1 MDDTLH
7 NGILSVISSYTK
19 QTGLPC
25 VFCPTSNLSPDQQLG
40 VSTSC
45 QLCRL
50 VQTSASGLAACIKQ
64 RKAMVDASF
73 REYACQLVTCHANLF
88 EWVAPVFYKGQPV
101 GYFAAGF
108 VFPDDID
115 FRAREHHHHICAQR
129 FSLDPVSTQV
139 AIDTQMSIAKASIPP
154 LVDLL
159 FSLVRLNIPSGR
171 ASRPPVDLSLPA
183 RANFVMGEAAHSPPS
198 PLPDA
203 APLSYYIC
211 TESITK
217 EELSNFWKIVEV
229 KAINVFMNTMSGHFA
244 EARES
249 FDQLMGLVY
258 REKSVE
264 QAHAGAEMLFHIMTL
279 KFYNKDTFDVRFYRL
294 TYDVIHQLFSA
305 QSIREIQ
312 DIMDDALRS
321 IYRFFNVNEGQPS
334 LKTVSKP
341 IIDYLEAHYADDIKL
356 SDIEKVTYMS
366 ATYASRLF
374 KKETSLTIK
383 SCLINIRMR
392 HAQDLIL
399 NSDMMIKD
407 VAGAVGYTDIRGF
420 YKMFAKHFGITCSE
434 MRRSRSPRP

>member
-25 VFCPTSNLSPDQQLG
+25 VFCPTSNVSPDQQLG
-40 VSTSC
+40 VTTSC

-50 VQTSASGLAACIKQ
+50 VQTSASGLAACVKQ
-64 RKAMVDASF
+64 RRVMVEASF

-129 FSLDPVSTQV
+129 FGLDPVSTQL

-171 ASRPPVDLSLPA
+171 PDRPPVDLSLPV
-183 RANFVMGEAAHSPPS
+183 RANFVMGEAAPPS
-198 PLPDA
+198 PLPDG
-203 APLSYYIC
+203 APLSRYIC
-211 TESITK
+211 GENVTK
-217 EELSNFWKIVEV
+217 EELSNFWMSVET
-229 KAINVFMNTMSGHFA
+229 KTTNVFMNTMSGHFA
-244 EARES
+244 EARET
-249 FDQLMGLVY
+249 FEQLMGLVY
-258 REKSVE
+258 REKSVDH
-264 QAHAGAEMLFHIMTL
+264 AHIGAEMLFHIMTL
-279 KFYNKDTFDVRFYRL
+279 KFYTKDTYDVRFYRL
-294 TYDVIHQLFSA
+294 TYDVIHQLSLA

-341 IIDYLEAHYADDIKL
+341 IIDYLEAHYAEDIKL

-392 HAQDLIL
+392 HAQELIL
-399 NSDMMIKD
+399 NSDLMIKD

-434 MRRSRSPRP
+434 MRRSRSPRS